1 LQFLGTIINEL
12 GLEFMNINKA
22 IGVFDSGI
30 GGLTVLKEII
40 RLFPHE
46 DTIYL
51 GDTARVPY
59 GTKSAETVTR
69 YSLEITDFLVTK
81 GIKLLVVACN
91 TASAVAL
98 PALRG
103 KHSLPIIGVI
113 EPGARKAV
121 ATTQTKKVG
130 VIGTEGTIKS
140 GAYEKAIKAL
150 APEIEVISKPCPL
163 FVPLAEEGWTDND
176 VAHAAASR
184 YLEDMKG
191 VDTLVLGCTHYPL
204 LKGAIASVMGRNVRL
219 IDSGEETALE
229 VRRVL
234 SKEGLLREEGTGKR
248 TFYVTDTPERFVSVG
263 LRFLGGGLDHAERV
277 EIP

>member
-1 LQFLGTIINEL
+1 
-12 GLEFMNINKA
+12 MNINKA

-69 YSLEITDFLVTK
+69 YSLEIADFLVNK

-98 PALRG
+98 TALREKYG
-103 KHSLPIIGVI
+103 LPIIGVI

-121 ATTQTKKVG
+121 TATKTGKVG

-140 GAYEKAIKAL
+140 GAYEKAIKAIS
-150 APEIEVISKPCPL
+150 PEINVISKPCPL

-176 VAHAAASR
+176 VALAAAGI
-184 YLEDMKG
+184 YLNDMKS

-204 LKGAIASVMGRNVRL
+204 LKGVISRVMGDSVKL

-229 VRRVL
+229 VQRVL
-234 SKEGLLREEGTGKR
+234 TEEGLLRRLFPIGSR
-248 TFYVTDTPERFVSVG
+248 TFYVTDTPERFVKVG
-263 LRFLGGGLDHAERV
+263 LGFLGEGLGHAQRV